1 MKPKISVII
10 PAYNAEA
17 FIGETLKSTLFQTYK
32 DFEVVVVNDGST
44 DKTPQIVNEFAKND
58 KRIFLINKKNEGTAS
73 ARNIGIEKARGELI
87 AFLDSDDLWH
97 CDKLAKQVSL
107 LEKNSSLGIVS
118 CLAVIINEEG
128 KSQGLVSGRNL
139 RGNCYRQ
146 MLEAGG
152 ISGGSIVLV
161 PRHVFDRVGLFD
173 SSVEPYEDW
182 DMWVRISSKFD
193 ITTVPDILVGYRR
206 SSSSASRNYKRLMNS
221 GSLVLKKAFQRDP
234 NLKSRYYKLCFARDI
249 IGIGA
254 WCFIDREY
262 KESWAFV
269 KEALKIDLFACLT
282 DFHRLAF
289 MKLLILSS
297 ILPKKTFEK
306 IFMKNLIPKIFRQSY
321 GELFIK

>member
-17 FIGETLKSTLFQTYK
+17 FIGETLQSVLAQTFK
-32 DFEVVVVNDGST
+32 DFEVIIVNDGST
-44 DKTPQIVNEFAKND
+44 DKTPQLVTKFAQDD

-97 CDKLAKQVSL
+97 SDKLTKQISL
-107 LEKNSSLGIVS
+107 LEKNPSFGIIS
-118 CLAVIINEEG
+118 CLAVIINDEG

-139 RGNCYRQ
+139 QGNCYRQ

-152 ISGGSIVLV
+152 ISGGSIVLI
-161 PRHVFDRVGLFD
+161 PRHVFDKVGLFD

-206 SSSSASRNYKRLMNS
+206 SSNSASRNYKRLMNS
-221 GSLVLKKAFQRDP
+221 GSRVLKRAFQRDP
-234 NLKSRYYKLCFARDI
+234 NLKNRYYNLCFARDV

-254 WCFIDREY
+254 WCFIDRQY

-269 KEALKIDLFACLT
+269 KEALKIDLLACLT

-289 MKLLILSS
+289 IKLLFLSS
-297 ILPKKTFEK
+297 ILPKKLFER
-306 IFMKNLIPKIFRQSY
+306 IFMESLIPKIFRQRY
-321 GELFIK
+321 GERFIK